1 MFEEGL
7 QARGQKAI
15 ENAER
20 VIKEFKDP
28 EFGKRVVN
36 VLFMICNL
44 KPTDK
49 LQFPASLQ
57 NICVL
62 MINSLDMPILTL
74 RDKVEA
80 VLLYLCEK
88 NIIQEVQ
95 SKDGQPSTYLFY
107 SEEEMKVASLIQAQE
122 VDNAVLADQLKEIFF
137 KYLGNPKNS

>member
-20 VIKEFKDP
+20 VIKEYKDP

-49 LQFPASLQ
+49 LQFPASMQ
-57 NICVL
+57 NIVVL
-62 MINSLDMPILTL
+62 MLNSLDIPKLTIQ
-74 RDKVEA
+74 DKVES
-80 VLLYLCEK
+80 VLSYLCEK

-107 SEEEMKVASLIQAQE
+107 SEEEMKV
-122 VDNAVLADQLKEIFF
+122 V
-137 KYLGNPKNS
+137 